1 MTICENRAGRKA
13 WIGLAVLA
21 LPTLL
26 VSIDVFVMLLAL
38 PRLSEALHAT
48 STQQL
53 WALDIYGFMVAGLL
67 VTMGS
72 LGDRIG
78 RRKLLLI
85 GAAAFGVA
93 SMLTAFSNSATM
105 VIAARALL
113 GIAGATLAPS
123 TLALISNMFRNPAQR
138 ATAIGIWAGC
148 FVVGAIIG
156 PILGGVMLEHFWWGS
171 VFLIGVPAMTLLLVV
186 GPVILPEY
194 RDPQAARLDLLSV
207 VLSLATILPTIHA

>member
-1 MTICENRAGRKA
+1 VTICENRAGRKA

-38 PRLSEALHAT
+38 PQLSEALHAT

-67 VTMGS
+67 VTMGT

-93 SMLTAFSNSATM
+93 SVLTAFSNSATM

-138 ATAIGIWAGC
+138 ATAIGISAGC

-194 RDPQAARLDLLSV
+194 RNPQAARLDLLSV
-207 VLSLATILPTIHA
+207 VLSLATI